1 MPDQNNKIAI
11 IGTGP
16 VGLITALACATILH
30 RNNNSATPQIY
41 LLGPKPDDAQLQH
54 DTRTTAFMQPSLNIL
69 ANLGILD
76 HCSDNAAPLKHLRM
90 IDDCGNL
97 LRAPDCHF
105 SAQELGFE
113 SFAQNIPNKDLNR
126 ALITAIESARASGG
140 PITWPPITWIET
152 SKVTSVSN
160 TNTGVTIE
168 TAEGDIYNAA
178 FVIGADGRNSI
189 SRAAAGI
196 TATSWQYD
204 QTALACSFTH
214 RAPHN
219 ATSIELH
226 RPAGPLTLIPL
237 QADPEHGE
245 FHASLVWSLAPDDAQ
260 EMLSIDDDAFC
271 RALFEASHGLYGE
284 IINVGKR
291 VAFPISGLKLDKL
304 AANRIALVGEA
315 AHVVPPI
322 GAQGMNMGLA
332 DVAHLVEALSA
343 ALTDNPAP
351 FADTTALEQAYNDA
365 RLKDVQQ
372 RTKAI
377 DILNKS
383 LLLSFLPLQAGR
395 TLGLTLLNRFKPLR
409 RFVMQ
414 SGLGRP
420 VNASPLSGD
429 DTAPPA
435 LMRPAR
441 GSSTDHA
448 A

>member
-1 MPDQNNKIAI
+1 MPDQNNHIAI

-30 RNNNSATPQIY
+30 RNNKSATPQIS

-76 HCSDNAAPLKHLRM
+76 QCSHNAAPLRHLRM

-126 ALITAIESARASGG
+126 ALITAIESARSPGA
-140 PITWPPITWIET
+140 PINWIET
-152 SKVTSVSN
+152 SQVTSVSN
-160 TNTGVTIE
+160 TDNSVTIE

-237 QADPEHGE
+237 QAHPERRE

-260 EMLSIDDDAFC
+260 EMLSIDEDAFC

-343 ALTDNPAP
+343 AITDDPAP

-372 RTKAI
+372 RTTAI

-420 VNASPLSGD
+420 VNASSLSGN
-429 DTAPPA
+429 DTALPA
-435 LMRPAR
+435 LMRPAA